1 MVDEPQWLED
11 FMEKTDLD
19 FSKAEDWRAFIDER
33 REGGRGRSADGLQ
46 LRDIKNYAPGTA
58 FISTN
63 GAPAVIQ
70 FHIRTQGT
78 GYALPSGILYV
89 YHPDASWTYKVTSF

>member
-11 FMEKTDLD
+11 FMEKTDFD

-46 LRDIKNYAPGTA
+46 LRDIKNGDVPFDGVGVGGHRV
-58 FISTN
+58 S
-63 GAPAVIQ
+63 
-70 FHIRTQGT
+70 R
-78 GYALPSGILYV
+78 
-89 YHPDASWTYKVTSF
+89 